1 MRKLLVVLGVPVDN
15 LTMDEALD
23 RCDEFVAVGRASGR
37 THQIATV
44 NADFV
49 VNSIHDPELQR
60 ILQESDMA
68 TADGMPLVW
77 GARLLG
83 GRLPGRVTGADMVPA
98 LAQRAAQKGYSIFFL
113 GAREGVAAKAAAILQ
128 ERNPGMIIAGVLSPP
143 PRSLFDM
150 DRSVLDAVKAAKP
163 DILLVAFG
171 NPKQEKWIRMHAHEL
186 HVPICIG
193 VGGTFDM
200 IVGVTKRAPSWVQK
214 IGLEWAY
221 RLSQEPRRLAKR
233 YLHDF
238 GYFGYFFARQWWGM
252 RRGTAV
258 SMTPTTAPEPAQAPP
273 ITLAP
278 TPEVALAPTPAP
290 PIAPIAP
297 TALVDRP
304 EDAEP
309 LAVEGQAEPHVSD
322 TQQTLNSTPVLYL
335 RGRLD
340 INNHEEFTTQAHI
353 MLDESPYLIIN
364 MSDATFLDSSALG
377 TLVALANRARTDG
390 GALWLVEMPPQI
402 KSLLSLV
409 RLESFFEVYPDAE
422 AAEFKRRQAPQ
433 PVAPRA
439 ADNGWSVVHMPRIF
453 DGNNI
458 GLIVERCL
466 AGIETNPHLVMD
478 FSETSFM
485 SSAGMAALLKLDKAA
500 RAKNGALRIA
510 SCSHDLIRTL
520 KLIKLDN
527 ILTVMQDVA
536 TATRDPIATAPDLS
550 GLRIMPAGQQ

>member
-15 LTMDEALD
+15 LTMEEALN
-23 RCDEFVAVGRASGR
+23 RCDEFIAVGRATGR

-60 ILQESDMA
+60 ILQEADMA

-77 GARLLG
+77 GSRLLG
-83 GRLPGRVTGADMVPA
+83 GSLPGRVTGADMVPA
-98 LAQRAAQKGYSIFFL
+98 LARRAAEKGYSIFFL
-113 GAREGVAAKAAAILQ
+113 GAREGIAAQAAAILQ
-128 ERNPGMIIAGVLSPP
+128 GRNPGMRIAGVLSPP
-143 PRSLFDM
+143 PRSLM
-150 DRSVLDAVKAAKP
+150 EIDRSVVEEVKAARP

-186 HVPICIG
+186 QVPICIG

-200 IVGVTKRAPSWVQK
+200 IVGVTKRAPAWVQK

-258 SMTPTTAPEPAQAPP
+258 SMVPPA
-273 ITLAP
+273 
-278 TPEVALAPTPAP
+278 APTPAP
-290 PIAPIAP
+290 DIPAAPPEPAAPEPAAIAAAPIEEQAAAP
-297 TALVDRP
+297 TALD
-304 EDAEP
+304 
-309 LAVEGQAEPHVSD
+309 
-322 TQQTLNSTPVLYL
+322 STPTLHL

-340 INNHEEFTTQAHI
+340 INNTDAFADQANA
-353 MLDESPYLIIN
+353 MLDESPYLILN
-364 MSDATFLDSSALG
+364 MSEATFLDSSALG
-377 TLVALANRARTDG
+377 SLVALANRARADG
-390 GALWLVEMPPQI
+390 GALWLVAMPPQI
-402 KSLLSLV
+402 KSLLTLV

-422 AAEFKRRQAPQ
+422 AAEYKRRQAPQ
-433 PVAPRA
+433 PVAPRN
-439 ADNGWSVVHMPRIF
+439 ADNGWSVVHMPRMY

-458 GLIVERCL
+458 ESISERCM
-466 AGIETNPHLVMD
+466 AGLESNPYLVMD
-478 FSETSFM
+478 FSETAFM
-485 SSAGMAALLKLDKAA
+485 SSAGMASLLKIDRAA
-500 RAKNGALRIA
+500 RAKNGALRVVG
-510 SCSHDLIRTL
+510 CSQDVLRTL

-527 ILTVMQDVA
+527 ILTIMADVA
-536 TATRDPIATAPDLS
+536 SATRDATGPAPNLADL
-550 GLRIMPAGQQ
+550 RVMPAGQ